1 MDGNKLRELTESM
14 SAKLGEDK
22 SAMIADDMGLI
33 MTGFENMNNQISER
47 DKRIK
52 ELEEDKAKLVA
63 SNGNLL
69 RQIPVMKDEEE
80 PEEKDVAKKPFNFK
94 DAFDAKAKETGVTIH
109 YVDEGVDTGE
119 IIHQEKF
126 AIDPSWTLEE
136 LEERVHALEY
146 KMYPEV
152 LDRLCKEREN

>member
-33 MTGFENMNNQISER
+33 MTGFEDMNNQISER

-69 RQIPVMKDEEE
+69 RQIPVMKEEE
-80 PEEKDVAKKPFNFK
+80 ESEEKDVAKKPFNFK
-94 DAFDAKAKETGVTIH
+94 DAFDAKGNFK
-109 YVDEGVDTGE
+109 
-119 IIHQEKF
+119 K
-126 AIDPSWTLEE
+126 
-136 LEERVHALEY
+136 
-146 KMYPEV
+146 
-152 LDRLCKEREN
+152 

>member
-33 MTGFENMNNQISER
+33 MTGFEDMNNQISER

-69 RQIPVMKDEEE
+69 RQIPVMKEETEEE
-80 PEEKDVAKKPFNFK
+80 DVPKKPFNFK
-94 DAFDAKAKETGVTIH
+94 DAFDAKGNFK
-109 YVDEGVDTGE
+109 
-119 IIHQEKF
+119 K
-126 AIDPSWTLEE
+126 
-136 LEERVHALEY
+136 
-146 KMYPEV
+146 
-152 LDRLCKEREN
+152 

>member
-1 MDGNKLRELTESM
+1 MDGKQLHELTESM
-14 SAKLGEDK
+14 SNKLGEEN

-69 RQIPVMKDEEE
+69 RQIPVMKEDT
-80 PEEKDVAKKPFNFK
+80 EEKEEVAKKPFNFK
-94 DAFDAKAKETGVTIH
+94 DAFDAKGNFK
-109 YVDEGVDTGE
+109 
-119 IIHQEKF
+119 K
-126 AIDPSWTLEE
+126 
-136 LEERVHALEY
+136 
-146 KMYPEV
+146 
-152 LDRLCKEREN
+152 

>member
-33 MTGFENMNNQISER
+33 MTGFEDMNNQISER

-69 RQIPVMKDEEE
+69 RQIPVMKEEAE
-80 PEEKDVAKKPFNFK
+80 EEKDVAKKPFNFK
-94 DAFDAKAKETGVTIH
+94 DAFDAKGNFK
-109 YVDEGVDTGE
+109 
-119 IIHQEKF
+119 K
-126 AIDPSWTLEE
+126 
-136 LEERVHALEY
+136 
-146 KMYPEV
+146 
-152 LDRLCKEREN
+152 